1 MADHGGNSL
10 RGSRCAR
17 LLMAVLAATLVVT
30 VVPARAATAP
40 RADGGSLESARRK
53 IAAVETQLRQA
64 RATQADAEAALRE
77 ADAQLSAL
85 EAAVNE
91 AGAAVDAQQLAVDEA
106 AARVGALETEVDHY
120 QQAFAARAAELY
132 KRGVAMSFEAV
143 LDAGSIG
150 DALERSAYIQALNSS
165 DQASL
170 ELVAAT
176 RSAVEGERRRLA
188 DERDRLVAMRAEQE
202 QLRAKV
208 AELRQHRALA
218 AAAARTN
225 VAHLEQE
232 KDNLEAESQRI
243 AALIRERER
252 AALAATA
259 ATRGPSGGRLASGIG
274 PSGVVGRSG
283 YIWPRCATVTSEFG
297 RRWGRMHQGID
308 IDGDTGNPIFASKA
322 GTVIYAG
329 SSSGYGLLTLI
340 SHGDG
345 VVTAYAHQSALGVRD
360 GQRVAQGQRIG
371 SVGNTGNSTGP
382 HLHFET
388 RVNGNP
394 VNPRQFLPRSC

>member
-1 MADHGGNSL
+1 M
-10 RGSRCAR
+10 RGSRSAR
-17 LLMAVLAATLVVT
+17 LLIAFFVSTLLVS
-30 VVPARAATAP
+30 VVPAEAATAR
-40 RADGGSLESARRK
+40 RAEGGSLDSARRK
-53 IAAVETQLRQA
+53 VAAVEAQLTQA
-64 RATQADAEAALRE
+64 RATQVGAEAALRE
-77 ADAQLSAL
+77 ADVQLAAL

-106 AARVGALETEVDHY
+106 AARVGALESEVDHY

-132 KRGVAMSFEAV
+132 KRGVGLPFEAV

-150 DALERSAYIQALNSS
+150 DALDRSAYIQALNSS

-176 RSAVEGERRRLA
+176 RSAVEGERKRLA
-188 DERDRLVAMRAEQE
+188 EERDRLVAMKAEQE

-208 AELRQHRALA
+208 AELRRHRALA
-218 AAAARTN
+218 AAEARSN
-225 VAHLEQE
+225 VVQLEQE

-259 ATRGPSGGRLASGIG
+259 TARSSSRASLASAIG
-274 PSGVVGRSG
+274 PSGVVGTSG
-283 YIWPRCATVTSEFG
+283 YIWPRCDTVTSEYG

-308 IDGDTGNPIFASKA
+308 IDGDTGNAIFASKA
-322 GTVIYAG
+322 GRVIYAG

-388 RVNGNP
+388 RVNGTA
-394 VNPRQFLPRSC
+394 VNPRRFLPRSC

>member
-1 MADHGGNSL
+1 M
-10 RGSRCAR
+10 RGFRSAR
-17 LLMAVLAATLVVT
+17 LLIAACTTAMLVA
-30 VVPARAATAP
+30 VVPAKAATAP
-40 RADGGSLESARRK
+40 RSEGGSLESARRK
-53 IAAVETQLRQA
+53 IAAVEAQLKEA
-64 RATQADAEAALRE
+64 RATQAGAETALRE
-77 ADAQLSAL
+77 ADVQLAAL

-91 AGAAVDAQQLAVDEA
+91 AAAAVDAQELAVDEA
-106 AARVGALETEVDHY
+106 AGRVGALETEVDHY

-132 KRGVAMSFEAV
+132 KRGVGLPFEAV
-143 LDAGSIG
+143 LNAGSIG
-150 DALERSAYIQALNSS
+150 DALDRSAYIQALNSS

-170 ELVAAT
+170 EMLAAT
-176 RSAVEGERRRLA
+176 RAAVEAERERLTE
-188 DERDRLVAMRAEQE
+188 ERDRLAAMQAEQE
-202 QLRAKV
+202 QMRAKV

-218 AAAARTN
+218 AAEARTN
-225 VAHLEQE
+225 VTQLEQA
-232 KDNLEAESQRI
+232 KDDLEADSQRI

-252 AALAATA
+252 AAAAA
-259 ATRGPSGGRLASGIG
+259 AVASARAASGGRLVPGVGSG

-283 YIWPRCATVTSEFG
+283 YAWPRCATVTSEYG

-308 IDGDTGNPIFASKA
+308 IDGNTGDPIFASKA
-322 GTVIYAG
+322 GTVIFAG

-371 SVGNTGNSTGP
+371 SVGNTGNSTGS

-388 RVNGNP
+388 RVNGSAT
-394 VNPRQFLPRSC
+394 NPRLFLPRSCR